1 MRIPTASDGRV
12 AFPYT
17 MCSGGCCSPTI
28 WNIVSGGSTEVISS
42 LLAGVCAGVSSCKGD
57 TESGS
62 RVLLTFILKHGTL
75 DLWIV
80 PAYAAGPRVS
90 SPGSFLFTNTRKL
103 ELRGGTLSS
112 TRGQGQSRYHRALL
126 SLASQDEACVRT
138 EQLLNLHWEMDG
150 IYHVPLLGWLG
161 VRLRTTGLHHPDA
174 ARVLLSTAAQHRA
187 SGRGAGTCP
196 GWRWKRRAARHCQG
210 WDGVVWGEAAITEL
224 PWLLPSSR
232 NALRGRVRPSLS
244 IITTAV
250 MSGDDCLSQAPGV
263 QHRCRHCQRMLI
275 EQPQQM

>member
-1 MRIPTASDGRV
+1 MQQG
-12 AFPYT
+12 
-17 MCSGGCCSPTI
+17 
-28 WNIVSGGSTEVISS
+28 
-42 LLAGVCAGVSSCKGD
+42 
-57 TESGS
+57 
-62 RVLLTFILKHGTL
+62 
-75 DLWIV
+75 
-80 PAYAAGPRVS
+80 
-90 SPGSFLFTNTRKL
+90 L
-103 ELRGGTLSS
+103 ECPLRGAFFSQIQGNWSS
-112 TRGQGQSRYHRALL
+112 EVAHCPLPEGRARAVITGLC
-126 SLASQDEACVRT
+126 SASQAKMR
-138 EQLLNLHWEMDG
+138 
-150 IYHVPLLGWLG
+150 P
-161 VRLRTTGLHHPDA
+161 
-174 ARVLLSTAAQHRA
+174 A
-187 SGRGAGTCP
+187 SGRSNCSTCIGRWMGSIMSRCWDGSGWGWEPQAFITPMPPESSSARLPSTGLQDGGAGTCP